1 MATSSNS
8 SPIPVCPRCG
18 QEFRCQLTT
27 QGSCVCS
34 EITLS
39 EQTLSDLR
47 TQYEGCLCIKCL
59 QEMARAS
66 GYSYPMPRSNINN
79 LLLFVIFTQF

>member
-8 SPIPVCPRCG
+8 SQIPVCPRCG
-18 QEFRCQLTT
+18 QAFRCQLTT

-47 TQYEGCLCIKCL
+47 THYEGCLCLKCL
-59 QEMARAS
+59 QEIARAS
-66 GYSYPMPRSNINN
+66 AV
-79 LLLFVIFTQF
+79 LLDT

>member
-18 QEFRCQLTT
+18 QAFRCQLTT
-27 QGSCVCS
+27 QGLCVCS

-59 QEMARAS
+59 QELARTS
-66 GYSYPMPRSNINN
+66 V
-79 LLLFVIFTQF
+79 LLAT